1 MSTRT
6 DPLFPY
12 TTRFRSEVGRGHRG
26 EAEGGLEGGRVAEL
40 ERRRVVQRGQRLVHR
55 LGDLAAA
62 VAGGDAEQ
70 AGRAVDHLVA
80 VIGGEVH
87 AFGAGQDARVRLEVA
102 VRGKRHPMLLKRV
115 RDRRDEVHRPGFPK
129 SSGAV
134 PEWTANLS
142 LQSNAA

>member
-1 MSTRT
+1 MIRLPPRSTLT

-12 TTRFRSEVGRGHRG
+12 TTLFRSP
-26 EAEGGLEGGRVAEL
+26 
-40 ERRRVVQRGQRLVHR
+40 RLVHR

-134 PEWTANLS
+134 PEWTANLACS
-142 LQSNAA
+142 LTPPFGRELDPVCGGH